1 MRDWLD
7 KYKDDTVRT
16 QMYYAK
22 QGRITE
28 EMEYV
33 AKEENLSPELIRS
46 EIERGRLIIPANINH
61 INQKPMAMLRDPQN
75 LAVQHLFLLLHRL
88 L

>member
-28 EMEYV
+28 EMMYV
-33 AKEENLSPELIRS
+33 AEVENLDPELIRS
-46 EIERGRLIIPANINH
+46 ECERGRLIIPANINH
-61 INQKPMAMLRDPQN
+61 INQNQWRSELRVSVKSMQI
-75 LAVQHLFLLLHRL
+75 LVLQH
-88 L
+88 